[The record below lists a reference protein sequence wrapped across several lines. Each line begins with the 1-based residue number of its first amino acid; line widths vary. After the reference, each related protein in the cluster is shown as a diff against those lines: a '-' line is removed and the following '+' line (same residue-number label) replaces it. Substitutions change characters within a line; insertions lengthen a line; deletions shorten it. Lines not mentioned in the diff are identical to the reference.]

1 MQSLDFI
8 VMIVF
13 AVLIMGMGLSF
24 AKSGSTDTRSFF
36 AAGGQAPWWIS
47 GLSLFMSYFSAGT
60 FVVWGSIAY
69 KSGWVS
75 VTIQLMM
82 CLGGLLTALFI
93 APRWKRTGA
102 ITAAEF
108 IGKRLGTK
116 VQQFYT
122 YLILFIS
129 LFSTGAFLYPVG
141 KIVYL
146 ATPFSL
152 EACIIGLG
160 IMVILYTAAGGLWA
174 VLVTDVM
181 QFVILTAAVIIV
193 IPLSFAQVEGVGEF
207 VSKTPPDFFN
217 LFNSEYT
224 PAFMMAFIIYQTV
237 FIGGNWAYVQRYTSV
252 ADEKSSRKVGYLFAG
267 LYAICPII
275 WMLPPM
281 IYRIINPDLKGLE
294 AEGAYLLICQQVMPV
309 GLMGLMLA
317 GMIAATASSVNTTLN
332 LIAAVFT
339 NDVYKKL
346 IRPKATDQSLMA
358 VARTSTAIFGVIT
371 IAIAL
376 LVPSMGGV
384 VELVLTIASLTG
396 GALYAPI
403 LWSLFSRRQTA
414 ATIFTATLVTLVVGV
429 LFKFFAP
436 LLFNF
441 KLTRTEE
448 TVLGTFL
455 PLVILGLYEIWAWY
469 RNRISS
475 RYEIFEETRVQ
486 HQREHIPPLQQ
497 NLADKQ
503 NAYGIKVIAASMAVT
518 GSGILILSLF
528 ADKGAGLAAS
538 VALCIIV
545 IAYLL
550 WRNSSKSAIRP
561 MNATRPFTNV

>member
-1 MQSLDFI
+1 
-8 VMIVF
+8 MIVF
-13 AVLIMGMGLSF
+13 AVLIMGMGLAF
-24 AKSGSTDTRSFF
+24 TKTGSTDTRSFF
-36 AAGGQAPWWIS
+36 SAGGQAPWWIS

-93 APRWKRTGA
+93 APRWKKTGA

-129 LFSTGAFLYPVG
+129 LFSTGAYLYPVG

-193 IPLSFAQVEGVGEF
+193 IPLSFAQVGGVSEF
-207 VSKTPPDFFN
+207 ANKTPSDFFN

-224 PAFMMAFIIYQTV
+224 PAFMVAFVIYQTV

-252 ADEKSSRKVGYLFAG
+252 ADEKASRKVGYLFAG
-267 LYAICPII
+267 LYSICPII

-281 IYRIINPDLKGLE
+281 IYRIINPDLQGLE

-346 IRPKATDQSLMA
+346 IRPEATDRSLMV
-358 VARTSTAIFGVIT
+358 VARTATAVFGIIT
-371 IAIAL
+371 IVIAL
-376 LVPSMGGV
+376 LVPSIGGV

-403 LWSLFSRRQTA
+403 LWTLFSRRQTA
-414 ATIFTATLVTLVVGV
+414 ASVFAATLVTLAVG
-429 LFKFFAP
+429 LFFKFITP
-436 LLFNF
+436 LLFSF
-441 KLTRTEE
+441 KLNRTQE
-448 TVLGTFL
+448 TLLGSVL
-455 PLVILGLYEIWAWY
+455 PLVMLATYELWAWQ
-469 RNRISS
+469 RNRVSS
-475 RYEIFEETRVQ
+475 QYEIFEESRELK
-486 HQREHIPPLQQ
+486 QREVLPETQQ
-497 NLADKQ
+497 NMAHQQ
-503 NAYGIKVIAASMAVT
+503 NAYGIRVIAASMAVT
-518 GSGILILSLF
+518 GSGILILSFF
-528 ADKGAGLAAS
+528 ADKGTAIAAT
-538 VALCIIV
+538 VAIGIILS
-545 IAYLL
+545 AYPL
-550 WRNSSKSAIRP
+550 WRSAHLKKADQQKAANSL
-561 MNATRPFTNV
+561 TQV

>member
-1 MQSLDFI
+1 MQNIDFI

-13 AVLIMGMGLSF
+13 ALLIMAMGLAF
-24 AKSGSTDTRSFF
+24 TKSGSTDTKSFF

-69 KSGWVS
+69 KSGWVA

-93 APRWKRTGA
+93 APRWKKTGA

-122 YLILFIS
+122 YLILFIN

-193 IPLSFAQVEGVGEF
+193 IPLSFAQVGGITEF
-207 VSKTPPDFFN
+207 VDKTPNGFFS
-217 LFNSEYT
+217 LFTSEYT
-224 PAFMMAFIIYQTV
+224 PAFMVAFVIYQTV

-252 ADEKSSRKVGYLFAG
+252 ADEKAAKKVGYLFAG
-267 LYAICPII
+267 LYSICPII

-281 IYRIINPDLKGLE
+281 IYRTINPDLKGLE
-294 AEGAYLLICQQVMPV
+294 AEGAYLLICQQVMPA

-332 LIAAVFT
+332 LVAAVFT
-339 NDVYKKL
+339 NDIYKNL
-346 IRPKATDQSLMA
+346 IRPYATDHTLML
-358 VARTSTAIFGVIT
+358 VARSATVVFGLIT
-371 IAIAL
+371 IIIAL
-376 LVPSMGGV
+376 LVPSIGGV
-384 VELVLTIASLTG
+384 VEVVLTIASLTG

-403 LWSLFSRRQTA
+403 LWALCSKRQTA
-414 ATIFTATLVTLVVGV
+414 ASVFTATLVTLNVGIF
-429 LFKFFAP
+429 FKFISP
-436 LLFNF
+436 ILFNIR
-441 KLTRTEE
+441 LDRIQE
-448 TVLGTFL
+448 TLLGSLL
-455 PLVILGLYEIWAWY
+455 PLMILAMYEIWAWSQ
-469 RNRISS
+469 NKISFQYELFKES
-475 RYEIFEETRVQ
+475 RKIKQDNSLFET
-486 HQREHIPPLQQ
+486 QQ
-497 NLADKQ
+497 DLSNKQ
-503 NAYGIKVIAASMAVT
+503 NAYGIRVIAASMAVT
-518 GSGILILSLF
+518 GSGILMLSFIAKNSELIT
-528 ADKGAGLAAS
+528 AT
-538 VALCIIV
+538 VAIIV
-545 IAYLL
+545 LASSYPL
-550 WRNSSKSAIRP
+550 WHISTMRNKNQID
-561 MNATRPFTNV
+561 TVKPFTKV

>member
-13 AVLIMGMGLSF
+13 ALLIMGMGLAF
-24 AKSGSTDTRSFF
+24 TKSGSTDTKSFF

-69 KSGWVS
+69 KSGWVA

-93 APRWKRTGA
+93 APRWKKTGA

-141 KIVYL
+141 KLVYL

-181 QFVILTAAVIIV
+181 QFVILTAAVVIV
-193 IPLSFAQVEGVGEF
+193 IPLSFAQVGGVSEF
-207 VSKTPPDFFN
+207 IEKTPIDFFN

-224 PAFMMAFIIYQTV
+224 PAFMVAFVIYQTV

-252 ADEKSSRKVGYLFAG
+252 ADEKASRKVGYLFAA
-267 LYAICPII
+267 LYAVCPII

-281 IYRIINPDLKGLE
+281 IYRVINPGLTGLE
-294 AEGAYLLICQQVMPV
+294 AEGAYLLICQQVMPA

-339 NDVYKKL
+339 NDIYKKL
-346 IRPKATDQSLMA
+346 IRPYASDRSLMV
-358 VARTSTAIFGVIT
+358 VARTATAVFGVIT
-371 IAIAL
+371 IVIAL
-376 LVPSMGGV
+376 LVPSIGGV
-384 VELVLTIASLTG
+384 VEMVLTIASLTG

-403 LWSLFSRRQTA
+403 LWTLFSRRQTA
-414 ATIFTATLVTLVVGV
+414 ASVFTATLATLMAGIF
-429 LFKFFAP
+429 FKFFTP

-441 KLTRTEE
+441 KLDRTEE
-448 TVLGTFL
+448 TLLGSLL
-455 PLVILGLYEIWAWY
+455 PLVILAVYEIWAVSKNKTSSHY
-469 RNRISS
+469 QLFEASGDVARI
-475 RYEIFEETRVQ
+475 T
-486 HQREHIPPLQQ
+486 IPPSEQ
-497 NLADKQ
+497 NLPDKQ
-503 NAYGIKVIAASMAVT
+503 NAYGIRVIAASMAIT
-518 GSGILILSLF
+518 GGGIFVLSLLADTGGGVAATVALLIL
-528 ADKGAGLAAS
+528 AS
-538 VALCIIV
+538 
-545 IAYLL
+545 AYPL
-550 WRNSSKSAIRP
+550 WRIAAKKKQALP
-561 MNATRPFTNV
+561 TDTFTKIAG

>member
-8 VMIVF
+8 VMIIF
-13 AVLIMGMGLSF
+13 ALLIMGMGLAF

-60 FVVWGSIAY
+60 FVVWGSVAY
-69 KSGWVS
+69 RSGWVA

-82 CLGGLLTALFI
+82 CLGGLFTALFI
-93 APRWKRTGA
+93 APRWKKTA
-102 ITAAEF
+102 ALTAAEF

-181 QFVILTAAVIIV
+181 QFVILTAAVVIV
-193 IPLSFAQVEGVGEF
+193 IPLSFAQVGGVGEF
-207 VSKTPPDFFN
+207 IDKAPAGFFN
-217 LFNSEYT
+217 LFSSEYT
-224 PAFMMAFIIYQTV
+224 PAFMLAFVIYQTV

-252 ADEKSSRKVGYLFAG
+252 ADQKAAKKVGYLFAG
-267 LYAICPII
+267 LYSICPLI

-281 IYRIINPDLKGLE
+281 IYRVIHPELKGLE
-294 AEGAYLLICQQVMPV
+294 AEGAYLLICQQVMPA

-346 IRPKATDQSLMA
+346 IRPQATDRSLMV
-358 VARTSTAIFGVIT
+358 VARTATVAFGMIT

-376 LVPSMGGV
+376 FVPSMGGV

-403 LWSLFSRRQTA
+403 LWALFSRRQTA
-414 ATIFTATLVTLVVGV
+414 ASVFTATLITLNAG
-429 LFKFFAP
+429 LFFKFITP
-436 LLFNF
+436 LLFQF
-441 KLTRTEE
+441 KLTRTQE
-448 TVLGTFL
+448 TLLGSVL
-455 PLVILGLYEIWAWY
+455 PLIILALYEGWAWQQK
-469 RNRISS
+469 RISS
-475 RYEIFEETRVQ
+475 RYKLMEAASLLRSPDAQSLAES
-486 HQREHIPPLQQ
+486 
-497 NLADKQ
+497 NLAGKQ
-503 NAYGIKVIAASMAVT
+503 NAYGIRVIAASMAVT
-518 GSGILILSLF
+518 GSGILILSFF
-528 ADKGAGLAAS
+528 ADKGALIAAI
-538 VALCIIV
+538 VALIILA
-545 IAYLL
+545 ISYPL
-550 WRNSSKSAIRP
+550 WRLSATQAQP
-561 MNATRPFTNV
+561 VEVPQTFTKV